1 MSGDYSRFTF
11 RPVRRFAS
19 VRLQQGRVQQDSDWN
34 EHSDVLRERTR
45 LLGLDSGGPAWVPA
59 LTTPDGFVIGAIAGP
74 PADLSI
80 HDGRIY
86 VEGRLAEVFPDE
98 GVTYLQQP
106 FLPDPP
112 APNPAID
119 TLVYLDLWEREVTW
133 VEDPTMLDVALG
145 GVDTATRIQQV
156 WQVKLFEQRGVPA
169 ACGVDLDALFP
180 PSAGRLTTSAVAPP
194 APGDPCI
201 LPPSAG
207 YRGIENRLYR
217 VEVQTPGPLGT
228 ALFKWSRDNGSI
240 ASRVTSIAVAG
251 GQTRLSV
258 NRVGRD
264 ARLRFRIN
272 DWVTLTDDHRELW
285 GEAGQMARVIDI
297 DESRRIVVL
306 DRAVPT
312 AGRAFGATAAAVVA
326 RNTRLQRWDES
337 APLNVIDGDGL
348 MTTAAGP
355 IDLEDGVQVSF
366 SVAAPGGAFN
376 VGDYWIF
383 AARTA
388 DAGVELLT
396 AAPPRGIH
404 HHYLQLAAIPAGG
417 PPADCRPKPDDG
429 GCCTFV
435 VRPGENIQ
443 TAIDDLPDV
452 GGCVCLKAGMHMIDR
467 PLVLQR
473 DNVCLHGESMGA
485 IVFNRR
491 GTGVIVVSGP
501 DHIRIHSLVLR
512 QGEASSSPIVVVE
525 GTQDFVID
533 DCRLETFGR
542 PDSVGIMAVA
552 AANTTVSACIFDQAA
567 IGVWFDKGCRDVV
580 VTDCEIT
587 LPKPET
593 NRRTTIGILA
603 RSMRGF
609 VTAENN
615 TIITAVN
622 GIVINDQPNKVPVSR
637 AAFSRVAGNRIELVE
652 NRFPDRS
659 FGIDVAG
666 AQTIVSN
673 NHVLHT
679 GTNLTAIRLC
689 GDGSTAMGNI
699 VVCRREIPDIA
710 VAIVVGNIDPAGA
723 VLPLARMIVADNV
736 IEGGQHGILMIGAA
750 RSAIR
755 GNVLGQAN
763 VRFGFGILL
772 VQVDDG
778 QICDNTV
785 MLAIGAIHSSQ
796 GARNLIGENRIE
808 AGRVG
813 IFLNEE
819 AAPGVRGNRLTD
831 VEQLG
836 IVVFQA
842 TERCDINSNRVIRCG
857 SRAPL
862 ALGITAVAIFGELNV
877 QNNEVMDTGVAA
889 LGGGVAPRALGITGF
904 IVLECRIDSNLV
916 TYSRA
921 DSRPPANEDRAL
933 LLQGMI
939 EYVISF
945 STGSIRVGFAAQITN
960 NKFIGP
966 GATALVEL
974 RQSAVAPGI
983 TARFERVMFSGNY
996 CSHFSLPFSNSV
1008 PAATVSMVG
1017 RVCSVSGNHVKAT
1030 TPNFRSYH
1038 LHGMRGPFT
1047 GNVSHG
1053 LTADRLGPANWFPN
1067 PELDYNLNI

>member
-1 MSGDYSRFTF
+1 MSGDYSRSTF
-11 RPVRRFAS
+11 RPLRRFAS

-34 EHSDVLRERTR
+34 EHSDLLRERTR
-45 LLGLDSGGPAWVPA
+45 LLGLDSGGPAWVPVE
-59 LTTPDGFVIGAIAGP
+59 TTPDGFLIGAIAGP

-86 VEGRLAEVFPDE
+86 VDGRLAEVFAGE
-98 GVTYLQQP
+98 GVTYLKQP
-106 FLPDPP
+106 FLPVPP

-133 VEDPTMLDVALG
+133 VEDPALLDVALG

-156 WQVKLFEQRGVPA
+156 WQVKLLEQRGVPA
-169 ACGVDLDALFP
+169 ACGVDLDARFP
-180 PSAGRLTTSAVAPP
+180 PSAGRLTTSAVAVP
-194 APGDPCI
+194 APNDPCI

-217 VEVQTPGPLGT
+217 VEIQTPGILGT
-228 ALFKWSRDNGSI
+228 ALFKWSRDNASM
-240 ASRVTSIAVAG
+240 ASRVTNIVVAG

-264 ARLRFRIN
+264 SRLRFRIN

-285 GEAGQMARVIDI
+285 GEAGQMARVIDV
-297 DESRRIVVL
+297 DEARRIVVL

-312 AGRAFGATAAAVVA
+312 AGRAFGVTAAAVVA

-337 APLNVIDGDGL
+337 APLNAINGDGL

-355 IDLEDGVQVSF
+355 IDLEDGVQVAF
-366 SVAAPGGAFN
+366 SVAVAGGQFK

-388 DAGVELLT
+388 DAGVELLN
-396 AAPPRGIH
+396 AAPPRGIQH
-404 HHYLQLAAIPAGG
+404 QYLQLAAIPAGG
-417 PPADCRPKPDDG
+417 VPTDCRPKPDDG

-435 VRPGENIQ
+435 VRPGEDIQ
-443 TAIDDLPDV
+443 AALDKLPDV
-452 GGCVCLKAGMHMIDR
+452 GGCVCLKAGTHLIDR
-467 PLVLQR
+467 PLLMRR
-473 DNVCLHGESMGA
+473 DNVCLHGESLGA

-491 GTGVIVVSGP
+491 GTGVIVVAGP
-501 DHIRIHSLVLR
+501 SHTRIHSLVLR
-512 QGEASSSPIVVVE
+512 QGEASSAPIVVVE
-525 GTQDFVID
+525 RGEDLGID

-552 AANTTVSACIFDQAA
+552 AANMTVSACIFDQAA
-567 IGVWFDKGCRDVV
+567 IGVWFDKGSRDVV
-580 VTDCEIT
+580 VSDCEIT
-587 LPKPET
+587 LPKPEA

-615 TIITAVN
+615 TILTAVN
-622 GIVINDQPNKVPVSR
+622 GILINDQPNGVPMSR

-673 NHVLHT
+673 NHVMHT

-689 GDGSTAMGNI
+689 GDGSTATGNI
-699 VVCRREIPDIA
+699 VACRREAPDIA
-710 VAIVVGNIDPAGA
+710 LAIVVGNIDTAGT
-723 VLPLARMIVADNV
+723 VLPLSRVIVADNSL
-736 IEGGQHGILMIGAA
+736 EGGQHGILMIGAS

-755 GNVLGQAN
+755 GNVIGQAN
-763 VRFGFGILL
+763 VRFGLGVML
-772 VQVDDG
+772 VQVDDT
-778 QICDNTV
+778 QVNENTV
-785 MLAIGAIHSSQ
+785 TLAMIGIYSVQ
-796 GARNLIGENRIE
+796 GARNRVGENRIE

-813 IFLNEE
+813 ILLTDE
-819 AAPGVRGNRLTD
+819 AAPTLHGNRLTD
-831 VEQLG
+831 LERLG
-836 IVVFQA
+836 LLVLQS
-842 TERCDINSNRVIRCG
+842 TERCDITSNRVIRCG

-862 ALGITAVAIFGELNV
+862 ALGIAAISIFGELNI
-877 QNNEVMDTGVAA
+877 QGNEVMDTGVAA
-889 LGGGVAPRALGITGF
+889 TGGGISPRALGITGF
-904 IVLECRIDSNLV
+904 LALECRIDSNLV
-916 TYSRA
+916 TYSRP
-921 DSRPPANEDRAL
+921 DLRPLTNEDRAL
-933 LLQGMI
+933 QLQGMV
-939 EYVISF
+939 EFVLGF
-945 STGSIRVGFAAQITN
+945 GAGVIRVGFPAQITN

-966 GATALVEL
+966 GASALVEL
-974 RQSAVAPGI
+974 RQSVLGGV

-996 CSHFSLPFSNSV
+996 CSHFSLPFNNSL

-1017 RVCSVSGNHVKAT
+1017 RVCSVSGNHVRAT

-1038 LHGMRGPFT
+1038 LHGMPGPFV
-1047 GNVSHG
+1047 GNISQG
-1053 LTADRLGPANWFPN
+1053 LTSDRLTVAAWFPN
-1067 PELDYNLNI
+1067 PEIDYNLNT